1 MTGSATGKTKMVK
14 IVSDENED
22 MTEIY
27 LRYKA
32 LTAEVIIYDTED
44 ATELPPIEPCRDFDV
59 DFYRMIRRRK

>member
-1 MTGSATGKTKMVK
+1 MQK

-44 ATELPPIEPCRDFDV
+44 ATELPPIEPCRDFDE
-59 DFYRMIRRRK
+59 DFYRMIRHKR

>member
-1 MTGSATGKTKMVK
+1 MLK

-32 LTAEVIIYDTED
+32 LTAEVIIYDTPD
-44 ATELPPIEPCRDFDV
+44 DTTLPMIEPCREFDE
-59 DFYRMIRRRK
+59 DFYRMIRRKK

>member
-32 LTAEVIIYDTED
+32 LTAEVIIYDTPD
-44 ATELPPIEPCRDFDV
+44 VTELLPFEPCRAFNE
-59 DFYRMIRRRK
+59 DFYRMIRHKR